1 MIMMK
6 ILFINKFLSKGAINR
21 EPLGIL
27 SLTAAISGKHQVFIL
42 EPTRDDIDQ
51 KIKSIKPDVIA
62 YSIRTSY
69 HKDDIDLNR
78 KLKSKYKFISV
89 FGGPHATLFPD
100 MINEK
105 GVDCICRG
113 EGEEALLEFLDTLEN
128 KGDITKI
135 RNFWVKKNKKI
146 YKNPVRPLVQNLDK
160 LRFPDRSLLDD
171 YKEIKSSKV
180 KNFITGRGCP
190 FECSYCFN
198 AGFKK
203 IYCGQNYVRKRS
215 VANVIKEIKN
225 VRDKY
230 GIEIAILEDD
240 TININKKWLL
250 EFCKKF
256 KTLGVKF
263 ICIGVRADLVD
274 EEMVRALKKGH
285 CIGIVF
291 GIESG
296 NEKVRREI
304 LNRHMSNKQIITC
317 AKLFRKYRINYTT
330 ENILGIPT
338 TSLEEDLDT
347 LKLNVICQP
356 MYSNAHI
363 MQPYPSTKIYEF
375 AVKKGLYQKHNFDD
389 LNDFFIESK
398 MQIENKYERE
408 NLQRLFSLAVH
419 VPVIY
424 SNIRLLIRL
433 PLRVFYDIIFNIY
446 KVYIGNK
453 WMPSKRSFTE
463 YWSLFRRYFCG

>member
-1 MIMMK
+1 MK
-6 ILFINKFLSKGAINR
+6 ILFINNFLSKGAINR

-27 SLTAAISGKHQVFIL
+27 SLTSAIKGKHKVFIL
-42 EPTRDDIDQ
+42 EPTRDNIDQ

-69 HKDDIDLNR
+69 HKYYIDLNR
-78 KLKSKYKFISV
+78 KLKSKYKFMSV

-113 EGEEALLEFLDTLEN
+113 EGDEALLELLDILEN
-128 KGDITKI
+128 KGDITKVS
-135 RNFWVKKNKKI
+135 NFWVKKNKKI
-146 YKNPVRPLVQNLDK
+146 YKNPVRPLLQNLDK
-160 LRFPDRSLLDD
+160 LKFPDRSLLDD

-190 FECSYCFN
+190 YACSYCFN
-198 AGFKK
+198 AGFRK
-203 IYCGQNYVRKRS
+203 IYFGQNYVRKRS
-215 VANVIKEIKN
+215 VGNVIKEIKG
-225 VRDKY
+225 VKDKY
-230 GIEIAILEDD
+230 GIEIAILDDD

-256 KTLGVKF
+256 KALGIKF
-263 ICIGVRADLVD
+263 ICIGIRADLVD
-274 EEMVRALKKGH
+274 ENMVRSLKNSH

-296 NEKVRREI
+296 NETVRREI
-304 LNRHMSNKQIITC
+304 LNRYMSNKQIIAC
-317 AKLFRKYRINYTT
+317 AKLFKKYRINYTT

-338 TSLEEDLDT
+338 TSLEKDLET
-347 LKLNVICQP
+347 LKLNVTCKP

-363 MQPYPSTKIYEF
+363 MQPYPSTGIFEF
-375 AVKKGLYQKHNFDD
+375 AVKKGLYKKHNFDD

-398 MQIENKYERE
+398 MQIDNKYERE

-419 VPVIY
+419 SPLIN
-424 SNIRLLIRL
+424 SHIRLLIRL
-433 PLRVFYDIIFNIY
+433 PLRFFYDIIFNIY
-446 KVYIGNK
+446 KVYVGIN
-453 WMPSKRSFTE
+453 WMPTKRSLPE
-463 YWSLFRRYFCG
+463 YLSLFRRYFFG

>member
-1 MIMMK
+1 MK

-27 SLTAAISGKHQVFIL
+27 SLSSAIADKHKVFIL
-42 EPTRDDIDQ
+42 EPARDNIDQ

-69 HKDDIDLNR
+69 HKYYIDLNR
-78 KLKSKYKFISV
+78 ELKSKYKFVSI

-128 KGDITKI
+128 KGDITKV
-135 RNFWVKKNKKI
+135 RNLWVKKNKKI
-146 YKNPVRPLVQNLDK
+146 YQNPVRPLIQDLDQ
-160 LRFPDRSLLDD
+160 LRFPDRSLLDG
-171 YKEIKSSKV
+171 YREIKSSKV

-190 FECSYCFN
+190 YACSYCFN
-198 AGFKK
+198 AGFRK
-203 IYCGQNYVRKRS
+203 IYFGQNYVRKRS
-215 VANVIKEIKN
+215 VGNIINEIKGVKN
-225 VRDKY
+225 KY
-230 GIEIAILEDD
+230 GIEIAILDDD

-250 EFCKKF
+250 EFCKQF
-256 KTLGVKF
+256 KTLGIKF
-263 ICIGVRADLVD
+263 ICIGIRADLVD
-274 EEMVRALKKGH
+274 ENTVRSLKNSH
-285 CIGIVF
+285 CIGVVF

-296 NEKVRREI
+296 NETVRREI
-304 LNRHMSNKQIITC
+304 LNRYMSNKQIIAC
-317 AKLFRKYRINYTT
+317 AKLFKKYRINYTT

-338 TSLEEDLDT
+338 TSLENDLET
-347 LKLNVICQP
+347 LKLNVICKP

-363 MQPYPSTKIYEF
+363 MQPYPSTGIFEF
-375 AVKKGLYQKHNFDD
+375 AVKKGLYKQRNFDD

-408 NLQRLFSLAVH
+408 NLQRLFSLAVRF
-419 VPVIY
+419 PFIY
-424 SNIRLLIRL
+424 FHIRWLIRL
-433 PLRVFYDIIFNIY
+433 PLRYFYDIIFNIY
-446 KVYIGNK
+446 KVYIGVN
-453 WMPSKRSFTE
+453 WMPSKRSLRE
-463 YWSLFRRYFCG
+463 YPSLFRRYFFG